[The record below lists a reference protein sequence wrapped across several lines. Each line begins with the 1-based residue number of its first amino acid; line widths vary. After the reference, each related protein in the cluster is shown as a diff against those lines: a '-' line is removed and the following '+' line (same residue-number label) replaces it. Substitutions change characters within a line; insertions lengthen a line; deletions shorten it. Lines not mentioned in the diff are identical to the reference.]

1 MEPNSRNNWSFGKC
15 DKSILYDKE
24 YLTESYIRYMLN
36 RTQRM
41 FVYKN
46 LPETIPQRDLE
57 LLLQTARFVI
67 FTKDENKDEFYVFFG
82 GLGGVPNVYYQPTI
96 AIVSNPYLKFF
107 KTLELKDY
115 VKKNGN
121 AVVIWND
128 SLHMGLLPMF
138 DKYASL
144 IAECDISM
152 RVNTVLTR
160 LPAYFKS
167 SDDNTK
173 DSISKMLEDLE
184 QGKLAVIGTDEDLL
198 QGEKSISERFNDNQG
213 HSIKDLIELRQYL
226 IGSWYND
233 LGLNAN
239 YNMKREAINESEAD
253 LNEDALLPL
262 IDDMLESRRFALKQI
277 NEMFGLNIEVELSTS
292 WKKIRKEVLENP
304 NVKNEK
310 QTVEKEQEKEEIV
323 TEETTN
329 EKET

>member
-1 MEPNSRNNWSFGKC
+1 MEQRKPSSRDNWSFGSCKE
-15 DKSILYDKE
+15 SILYDKE
-24 YLTESYIRYMLN
+24 FLTESYIRYMLN

-67 FTKDENKDEFYVFFG
+67 FTKDENKDEFYVFYG

-96 AIVSNPYLKFF
+96 AIVSNPYLKFY

-115 VKKNGN
+115 VKKDGN

-138 DKYASL
+138 DKYSSL

-167 SDDNTK
+167 SDDTTK
-173 DSISKMLEDLE
+173 ESIEKMLEDLE

-292 WKKIRKEVLENP
+292 WKKIRKEVLENKDDK
-304 NVKNEK
+304 VQEQIDEK
-310 QTVEKEQEKEEIV
+310 KTQEEEDV
-323 TEETTN
+323 TEENTD
-329 EKET
+329 E

>member
-1 MEPNSRNNWSFGKC
+1 MEQRKPSSRDNWSFGSCKE
-15 DKSILYDKE
+15 SILYDKDF
-24 YLTESYIRYMLN
+24 LTESYIRYMLN

-67 FTKDENKDEFYVFFG
+67 FTKDENKDEFYVFYG

-96 AIVSNPYLKFF
+96 AIVSNPYLKFY

-115 VKKNGN
+115 VKKDGN

-138 DKYASL
+138 DKYSSL

-167 SDDNTK
+167 SDDTTK
-173 DSISKMLEDLE
+173 ESIKKMLEDLE

-292 WKKIRKEVLENP
+292 WKKIRKEVLENKDDK
-304 NVKNEK
+304 VQE
-310 QTVEKEQEKEEIV
+310 QIKETKTQEEENV
-323 TEETTN
+323 TEENTD
-329 EKET
+329 E